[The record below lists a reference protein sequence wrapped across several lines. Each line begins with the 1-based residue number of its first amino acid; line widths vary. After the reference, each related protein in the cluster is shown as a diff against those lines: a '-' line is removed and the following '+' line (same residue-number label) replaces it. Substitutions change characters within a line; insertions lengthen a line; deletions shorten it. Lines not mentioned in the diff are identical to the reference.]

1 MGGWPPV
8 LGTRDSRDKKRDDKT
23 AGMVLESS
31 ERGTFQRTN
40 HRHNCTTAGR
50 RASWAAGLAGSAASV
65 QGQAA
70 SLSAKSRHARVP
82 SGTLGR
88 LGRLGAAHARWLAG
102 WGVREGEGGVGT
114 SAFMKI
120 QGPGRSKEPFSAAA
134 SFLCG
139 RVYGFFF

>member
-1 MGGWPPV
+1 MNVAGRAIHCCTIIFELRGTY
-8 LGTRDSRDKKRDDKT
+8 LGAWVVGPRSSVPETAETKRDDKT
-23 AGMVLESS
+23 AGMALESS

-102 WGVREGEGGVGT
+102 CGGG
-114 SAFMKI
+114 
-120 QGPGRSKEPFSAAA
+120 G
-134 SFLCG
+134 
-139 RVYGFFF
+139 